1 MAIRSKESWRRRFR
15 TYRRSLSP
23 GAYRARSTLVA
34 HRCLAVSDVAR
45 ADAVHAY
52 WPLTDQREV
61 DTRPLIAGL
70 RGRGARIVLPVVTSF
85 EPDTP
90 SLEHRQYRGP
100 KSLHTNRWCIR
111 EPWHTDRVSL
121 DTVDVVLVPALG
133 IGENGHR
140 LGHGSGYYDAFL
152 QSLTCPR
159 IGLTYEACL
168 VSSVPHA
175 SHDVPLT
182 HIVTERRTLTL

>member
-1 MAIRSKESWRRRFR
+1 MAVRSKASWRRRFR
-15 TYRRSLSP
+15 AYRRSLSP
-23 GAYRARSTLVA
+23 DAYQARSSLLSHRTLTVP
-34 HRCLAVSDVAR
+34 VIAR
-45 ADAVHAY
+45 AATVHAY
-52 WPLTDQREV
+52 WPLTAQREV
-61 DTRPLIAGL
+61 DTRPLIAAL
-70 RGRGARIVLPVVTSF
+70 RARGAEIVLPVVTSF
-85 EPDTP
+85 EQGAP
-90 SLEHRQYRGP
+90 SLEHRRYRGP
-100 KSLHTNRWCIR
+100 QSLHSNQWGIR

-159 IGLTYEACL
+159 IGLTYEECL

-182 HIVTERRTLTL
+182 GIVTERRTLDL